1 MDTAVPSGPS
11 AGGWLGSLWLRTKLL
26 MLVCALGVGAV
37 ALCMVALVKMGQL
50 DDSSHQIIS
59 ENLTPSSMLSDVRAD
74 VGTVQVSLTGMRV
87 VSTNE
92 LRDQLKATADAAEAD
107 IDSKLAAYTSQAGGH
122 NRQKLVEQFTTAWQR
137 FRLVRDGQLY
147 QRARAGQG
155 AQFEAIYLNQAVPAI
170 AAADQA
176 LSDLDAFEIRAGNA
190 AAKSATDR
198 YTSARVITILVL
210 LAIVVL
216 GAFLALYL
224 SALIVRPL
232 RRVSGDLASV
242 ASGDLT
248 GTVEVASRDEVG
260 RMADSL
266 SRALRNLRDTIASVA
281 AGAQALDRSSTELTE
296 VNNRIA
302 ASAARSSTGAVE
314 VSGLAE
320 EVSTYVK
327 TMAVSAD
334 AMAASIRE
342 IAQNASEAATVANH
356 AVELAD
362 TTTRTIGKLG
372 DSSTQI
378 GSAVKL
384 ITAIAEQTN
393 LLALNATI
401 EAARAGDAGKGF
413 AVVAG
418 EVKDLAQ
425 ETAKA
430 TDEISRLVDAIQT
443 DTAGAVRAGGEI
455 TEIIGRINGFQT
467 TIASAVEEQ
476 TATTSEMSHNVSEAA
491 VSAGRISE
499 KIAIAADDART
510 TNTGVDDAKHAAA
523 ELGTLSGQLRD
534 AIGRFTV

>member
-11 AGGWLGSLWLRTKLL
+11 TGGWVGSLGLRTKLL
-26 MLVCALGVGAV
+26 MLVAALGVGAV
-37 ALCMVALVKMGQL
+37 VLGVVALVKMGQL
-50 DDSSHQIIS
+50 DDSSHQIYS
-59 ENLTPSSMLSDVRAD
+59 ENLTPSSMLSDIRAD
-74 VGTVQVSLTGMRV
+74 AGTIGVSLTGMIV

-92 LRDQLKATADAAEAD
+92 QRDQLKATSDAAEAD
-107 IDSKLAAYTSQAGGH
+107 LDAKLASYTSQAGGH

-137 FRLVRDGQLY
+137 FRLVRDGQLV

-170 AAADQA
+170 AAAEQA
-176 LSDLDAFEIRAGNA
+176 LNDLDAMEVGAGNA
-190 AAKSATDR
+190 AAKNATDR
-198 YTSARVITILVL
+198 YTSARVITIVVL

-232 RRVSGDLASV
+232 RRVSGVLDSV
-242 ASGDLT
+242 AAGDLT
-248 GTVEVASRDEVG
+248 GKVEVASRDEVG

-499 KIAIAADDART
+499 KISIAADDART

-523 ELGTLSGQLRD
+523 ELGNLSGQLRD